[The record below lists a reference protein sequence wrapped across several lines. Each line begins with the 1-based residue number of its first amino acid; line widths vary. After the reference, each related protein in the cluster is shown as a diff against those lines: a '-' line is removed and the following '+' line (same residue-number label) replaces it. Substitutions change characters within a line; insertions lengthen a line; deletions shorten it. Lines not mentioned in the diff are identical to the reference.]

1 MSVIFANTG
10 LRIFHILTEVTF
22 AGINLSDPD
31 KKNNSSKTTFMTFTR
46 IGSIF
51 SIAKQSRHLQVH
63 VLLYKN

>member
-31 KKNNSSKTTFMTFTR
+31 TTKNNNLFEDHFYDFHSYR
-46 IGSIF
+46 IRF
-51 SIAKQSRHLQVH
+51 LDR
-63 VLLYKN
+63 